1 MPTEHS
7 HLLNF
12 RACRKAAV
20 KNKKEAKAKAKA
32 KAAKKKK
39 AESIA
44 RLEEQVRLQ
53 LARPPRVYVSS
64 RDDDFT
70 GSIPSFEFP
79 PTTSVQQPPR
89 AKEEGKGG
97 EQVHDPLFFLHIPD
111 RVSALDQSQR
121 SG

>member
-7 HLLNF
+7 HLLKS

-70 GSIPSFEFP
+70 GSIPSFESP
-79 PTTSVQQPPR
+79 PTTS
-89 AKEEGKGG
+89 
-97 EQVHDPLFFLHIPD
+97 
-111 RVSALDQSQR
+111 S
-121 SG
+121 